1 MELYIAGGCSEHGR
15 NCFLVKGENLSF
27 LVDAGLMKEK
37 PEVPYPDLTEEQIG
51 GADYLFLTH
60 AHSDHAGALPW
71 LLKHG
76 FRGVVVASRPTFDT
90 IPAFRGRRKTL
101 EDLSGPL
108 EECMLSGGIAVT
120 WGRSGH
126 CFGSVW
132 YRFRAEGRRLVFT
145 GDYEE
150 ESLAYRCDRIRDV
163 EADLAVVDCAYG
175 VETENASVNR
185 DRARKAVRHWRK
197 KAVPLF
203 FPVPANGRGLDV
215 IRLLADAGVPVV
227 FPEETASRLRDTP
240 ETRFWLKKGFL
251 HSAASLR
258 RADGKEFAS
267 FLSEWEKGPAAFP
280 RGLRRA
286 AILVSDSQLARPENR
301 KAADAVTAAGGQVIL
316 TGKQDPASCAKRLL
330 TEHRAEFDRL
340 SVHQNAEEME
350 ALDKKNRFRY
360 VIPYH
365 SRQSLRFD
373 DRRILVLETGDRVK
387 F

>member
-90 IPAFRGRRKTL
+90 IPAFRGPRKTL

-150 ESLAYRCDRIRDV
+150 KSLAYRCDRIRDV

-197 KAVPLF
+197 KAVPL
-203 FPVPANGRGLDV
+203 V
-215 IRLLADAGVPVV
+215 IRRRPV
-227 FPEETASRLRDTP
+227 S
-240 ETRFWLKKGFL
+240 G
-251 HSAASLR
+251 
-258 RADGKEFAS
+258 
-267 FLSEWEKGPAAFP
+267 
-280 RGLRRA
+280 
-286 AILVSDSQLARPENR
+286 
-301 KAADAVTAAGGQVIL
+301 
-316 TGKQDPASCAKRLL
+316 
-330 TEHRAEFDRL
+330 
-340 SVHQNAEEME
+340 
-350 ALDKKNRFRY
+350 
-360 VIPYH
+360 
-365 SRQSLRFD
+365 
-373 DRRILVLETGDRVK
+373 
-387 F
+387 